1 MVVLWAGMILT
12 VAAVLIPGLC
22 HFDARIAFDFP
33 PQAFNLS
40 SEFFSGLGVATGIA
54 MYDFLGYYGVCY
66 IGEEVVNPSRIVP
79 RSILISVIAVA
90 AIYLT
95 MNVSIIGVVP
105 WREAMKSEFIAA
117 DFMEKLYGPIA
128 GTVITVLICWTAF
141 AAIFAAMLGYSRIP
155 YVAVRD
161 GFFFSAFGR
170 LHPRGDFPHVSLLV
184 LGGVSVGASFLP
196 LGDVIDARSDC
207 GILIQFVAQIIA
219 AELIRKQGGRVPGF
233 RMALYPLP
241 SIIALVGWMYIFAT
255 RPFWYIVVGIGTPV
269 AGVAAYF
276 VWSRWQNAKQS
287 SGPI

>member
-1 MVVLWAGMILT
+1 
-12 VAAVLIPGLC
+12 
-22 HFDARIAFDFP
+22 
-33 PQAFNLS
+33 
-40 SEFFSGLGVATGIA
+40 

-155 YVAVRD
+155 YVAARD

-196 LGDVIDARSDC
+196 LGDVIDA
-207 GILIQFVAQIIA
+207 LIDYAHPDPVRRADHCRRADSQT
-219 AELIRKQGGRVPGF
+219 RRPRPGF